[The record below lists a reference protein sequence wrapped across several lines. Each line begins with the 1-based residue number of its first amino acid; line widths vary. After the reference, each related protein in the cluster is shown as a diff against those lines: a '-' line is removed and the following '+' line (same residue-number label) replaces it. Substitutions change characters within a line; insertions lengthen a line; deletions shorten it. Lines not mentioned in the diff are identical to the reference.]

1 MKSPCFIPPNA
12 PERRIIKSR
21 PGAAGAGRNLLDYLS
36 GRFDYRS
43 RGEWSA
49 ALDNG
54 EFLVNGLPASGE
66 VVLAP
71 EDVVEWLPGEIP
83 EPEVD
88 FSWRELYCDGQVLAV
103 AKSGN
108 LPTHP
113 AGAYFRNTLWY
124 ELRRRYGEI
133 HPVNR
138 LDRETSGVVL
148 LALNVDA
155 AARLQRSLPSMKKEY
170 LLLVE
175 GLWRE
180 RGAVTISGWLRRD
193 DGSAVR
199 KKQRL
204 YPEPPG
210 REAVT
215 EFRFLAAADGVSKLA
230 VHPLT
235 GRTHQIR
242 ASALSAGYP
251 VVGDKLYGVDERL
264 YLKQSRGEL
273 TEADM
278 AGLRM
283 RRQALHASALEF
295 PHPETGEIIR
305 VEAPEPE
312 DFPVF

>member
-1 MKSPCFIPPNA
+1 MKSPCFTLPDA
-12 PERRIIKSR
+12 PDRRIIQSR
-21 PGAAGAGRNLLDYLS
+21 PGPSGAGRTLLDYLA

-43 RGEWSA
+43 REEWSA
-49 ALDNG
+49 ALARG
-54 EFLVNGLPASGE
+54 EFSVNGAPASGE
-66 VVLAP
+66 KFLDA
-71 EDVVEWLPGEIP
+71 EDVVEWFPGEIP

-88 FSWRELYCDGQVLAV
+88 FSCRELYRDDHVLAV

-113 AGAYFRNTLWY
+113 GGAYFRNTLWY
-124 ELRRRYGEI
+124 RLRLRYGEI

-148 LALNVDA
+148 LALNSAA
-155 AARLQRSLPSMKKEY
+155 AARMQRFLPEMKKEY

-175 GLWRE
+175 GLWRGPE
-180 RGAVTISGWLRRD
+180 VVRISGWLRRD
-193 DGSAVR
+193 ADSAVR

-215 EFRFLAAADGVSKLA
+215 EFRLLAVSGGVSKLA
-230 VHPLT
+230 VRPLT

-242 ASALSAGYP
+242 ASALAAGYP
-251 VVGDKLYGVDERL
+251 VVGDKLYGVDETL

-273 TEADM
+273 TDADM
-278 AGLRM
+278 VRLRM
-283 RRQALHASALEF
+283 GRQALHAASLEF
-295 PHPETGEIIR
+295 PHPVTGEIIR
-305 VEAPEPE
+305 VEAPEPG
-312 DFPVF
+312 DFPAI